1 MAYDEDLVD
10 DVRML
15 LADEPDVTEKKMF
28 GSLAFLAGGSIAVA
42 VSGRG
47 GLMVRVDRAQR
58 ADLLR
63 LDHVEPIVMRGRE
76 TTGFVRVLE
85 GGLATD
91 DGLRDWVERGLA
103 AARAA
108 S

>member
-1 MAYDEDLVD
+1 MAYDEGLADDL
-10 DVRML
+10 RML
-15 LADEPDVTEKKMF
+15 LADEPDITEKKMF
-28 GSLAFLAGGSIAVA
+28 GSLAFLAEGAIAVA

-63 LDHVEPIVMRGRE
+63 LDHVEPVVMRGRE
-76 TTGFVRVLE
+76 AAGFVRALE
-85 GGLATD
+85 GALATEE
-91 DGLRDWVERGLA
+91 GLRDWVERGMT

>member
-1 MAYDEDLVD
+1 MAYDEELADDL
-10 DVRML
+10 RML
-15 LADEPDVTEKKMF
+15 LAGQPDITEQKMF
-28 GSLAFLAGGSIAVA
+28 GSLAFLAGGAIAVA

-63 LDHVEPIVMRGRE
+63 LDHVEPVVMRGRE
-76 TTGFVRVLE
+76 TAGFVRVLA
-85 GGLATD
+85 GGLTAEE
-91 DGLRDWVERGLA
+91 GLRDWVERGLA